1 MTKCEICNLTLTN
14 KGNLFQH
21 TKKCKKL
28 FEIKDEIINLYI
40 NENYSIKELRTK
52 FKVQSGD
59 IKNILGDKIRTLSDA
74 AKVAHKKYPEKYVH
88 SDKTKKILSE
98 KRLNFMKNNPEK
110 TAWRLSN
117 VSYPEKLFIEYIEL
131 IGFDKKFSII
141 REYPIFP
148 YFIDFAFVNEMVAIE
163 IDGSQHLLPERK
175 ERDNNKDRLL
185 NELGWLVIRISEKEI
200 KNNIQNVF
208 EQIIPIII
216 KKPKTNN
223 IKIGMVIN
231 PKKYYKKER
240 NHFGFTETQ
249 IKSFQSQR
257 KQVRPSLNLLL
268 KQIDELGFT
277 GTGKLYNV
285 SDNTIRNW
293 VRAYKKGID

>member
-1 MTKCEICNLTLTN
+1 MTKCEICNLTFTN

-40 NENYSIKELRTK
+40 NENYSIKELRAK
-52 FKVQSGD
+52 FKVQSDD

-74 AKVAHKKYPEKYVH
+74 SKVAHKKYPEKYVH
-88 SDKTKKILSE
+88 SDKTKKILRE

-175 ERDNNKDRLL
+175 ERDNNKDKLL

-223 IKIGMVIN
+223 IKIGLVIN

-240 NHFGFTETQ
+240 NQFGFTETQ
-249 IKSFQSQR
+249 IESFQSQR
-257 KQVRPSLNLLL
+257 KQVRPSLILLL

-277 GTGKLYNV
+277 GAGKLYNV
-285 SDNTIRNW
+285 SDNTIRKW